1 MLNRDRF
8 WVVSLCKMTTEM
20 MHAGVWPFTEPGM
33 GPQLQ
38 PKRRVQILRK

>member
-20 MHAGVWPFTEPGM
+20 MHAGVWPFAEPGM
-33 GPQLQ
+33 G
-38 PKRRVQILRK
+38 